1 VSIVVVGLNH
11 RTVSLDLL
19 ERMAVPE
26 SRLSKALHD
35 LRGRE
40 NVGEVVVL
48 STCHRTEVY
57 VTAERFH
64 GAVQDIR
71 NFLSEYAFAPPE
83 DFADHM
89 YTYFDGTA
97 AAHLFAVAA
106 GLDSVVVGE
115 SEILGQVRDAWERAR
130 DEATTGPRLDAL
142 FRDAVVTGK
151 RVRSETA
158 IARGTTSVAQAA
170 VAMAIEHLG
179 SLAGARVLVL
189 GAGDMGE
196 SMAVALAGAG
206 AADVQVANRTW
217 AKAMVLATRV
227 GGRPVQ
233 LGDLSDALAG
243 VDVLLTSTGAPS
255 LIVEKHELEAVM
267 ATRADRP
274 LLVVDVAMPRDIDPA
289 AGTLPGVTL
298 LDLNDLRGF
307 AEAGLAERR
316 REIPHVRRIVD
327 QEVARHLEQVAA
339 RRAVPTVIALR
350 ERAEALRRAELE
362 RYRARLESLDPR
374 ERDAV
379 EALTRGILAKLLH
392 DPTVRLKDA
401 AGSVRGERLADTLT
415 ELFDL

>member
-1 VSIVVVGLNH
+1 VSVVVVGLNH

-26 SRLSKALHD
+26 GRLAKALYD

-57 VTAERFH
+57 LTAERFH
-64 GAVQDIR
+64 GAVQDVR
-71 NFLSEYAFAPPE
+71 NFLSEHAFTPPE
-83 DFADHM
+83 EFSDHM
-89 YTYFDGTA
+89 YTYFDGA
-97 AAHLFAVAA
+97 AASHLFGVAA

-130 DEATTGPRLDAL
+130 AEGTTGPRLDAL
-142 FRDAVVTGK
+142 FRHAVVTGK

-158 IARGTTSVAQAA
+158 IGRGTTSVAQAA
-170 VAMAIEHLG
+170 VAMASEHLG
-179 SLAGARVLVL
+179 SMAGARVLVL
-189 GAGDMGE
+189 GAGDTGE
-196 SMAVALAGAG
+196 SMAVALSGAG
-206 AADVQVANRTW
+206 AADVLVANRTW
-217 AKAMVLATRV
+217 DRALALASRV
-227 GGRPVQ
+227 GGRAVQ
-233 LGDLSDALAG
+233 LAGLPDALAE

-255 LIVEKHELEAVM
+255 LIVEKRDLESVM
-267 ATRADRP
+267 ESRADRP
-274 LLVVDVAMPRDIDPA
+274 LLIVDIAMPRDIDPGA
-289 AGTLPGVTL
+289 AELSGVTL
-298 LDLNDLRGF
+298 LDLNDLQAF

-316 REIPHVRRIVD
+316 GETPHVRRIVD

-339 RRAVPTVIALR
+339 RRAAPTVTALR
-350 ERAEALRRAELE
+350 DRAEALRRAELD
-362 RYRARLESLDPR
+362 RYRSRLERLDASDR
-374 ERDAV
+374 EAV

-401 AGSVRGERLADTLT
+401 AGSARGERLADALT